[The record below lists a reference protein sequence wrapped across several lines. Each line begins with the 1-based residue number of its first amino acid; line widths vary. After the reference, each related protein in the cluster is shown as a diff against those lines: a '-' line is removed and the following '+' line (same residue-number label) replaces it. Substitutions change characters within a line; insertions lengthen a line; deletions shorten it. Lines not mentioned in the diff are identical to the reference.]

1 MEIRLNRVIM
11 LDLKRTKFSL
21 YLHKRGLGCL
31 LVYWSSLFKSTE
43 WVHVSNYLWDKPS
56 WLRQPMAFSSL
67 FRSSRQNLVYIYR
80 FFDHL

>member
-21 YLHKRGLGCL
+21 YLHKRGLRCL
-31 LVYWSSLFKSTE
+31 LVYWSSLLKCTE

-56 WLRQPMAFSSL
+56 WLETTYGL
-67 FRSSRQNLVYIYR
+67 FPCL
-80 FFDHL
+80 